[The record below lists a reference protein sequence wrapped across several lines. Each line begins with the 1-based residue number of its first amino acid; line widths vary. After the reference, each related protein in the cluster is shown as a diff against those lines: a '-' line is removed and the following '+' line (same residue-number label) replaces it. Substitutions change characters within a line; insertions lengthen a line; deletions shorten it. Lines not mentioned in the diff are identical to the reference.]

1 VLRRLVEFV
10 LLKAGLSPILTESPT
25 GVRSLRGARLMI
37 RLRPDDQILLR
48 ERAAARG
55 MPPATY
61 VSVLT
66 RAHLRSLAPLPA
78 EELLALK
85 RTIGELGSIG
95 RNLNQIARA
104 ANQGQLVTSP
114 GRDDLTAM
122 LRVCGTLRDSLKRV
136 LLANLKSWEQGSP
149 SPSPER
155 FNSAIFRHSSRSAE
169 LHKAVPS
176 GRHFASWLGLT
187 ARERSSAETRR
198 LGGISKRGDVYLRT
212 LLVHGARS
220 ALLAARRSQQGYRCS
235 RQSTGSH
242 RLGDLEI
249 RTTLRRQF
257 CQSRCLT

>member
-1 VLRRLVEFV
+1 MSESIALNSAELAQGKNSRALLDWLRYSGHSLDGSSKIIGARIPRKETRGESFAEKNAECRIGNRLLLLNNGAHVKADQFIVGRVSSETKARLRALAEKELLSESALLRRLVELV
-10 LLKAGLSPILTESPT
+10 LLKAGLSPILAESPT
-25 GVRSLRGARLMI
+25 GARSRRGARLMI

-85 RTIGELGSIG
+85 RTLGELGSIG

-149 SPSPER
+149 
-155 FNSAIFRHSSRSAE
+155 
-169 LHKAVPS
+169 
-176 GRHFASWLGLT
+176 
-187 ARERSSAETRR
+187 
-198 LGGISKRGDVYLRT
+198 
-212 LLVHGARS
+212 
-220 ALLAARRSQQGYRCS
+220 
-235 RQSTGSH
+235 
-242 RLGDLEI
+242 
-249 RTTLRRQF
+249 
-257 CQSRCLT
+257 